1 MMTVEAWTTMR
12 YLHAQGMGIRAI
24 CRELSVSRKAVRH
37 ALRQEGVPRY
47 ERATRRNPQLT
58 AYEQQIRELCQD
70 RHLIGSRILR
80 EIRACG
86 YGGSQTA
93 FYMYLRTVKAAP
105 PNKATER
112 FETAPGQQAQFDW
125 SPYVIPLG
133 EQLQRVIVYG
143 MTLGYSR
150 RKHYTASLDERQPSI
165 FEAIEACWQHFGGAT
180 KELLV
185 DNPKTFVLDAN
196 PASFTWNPQFLELC
210 GHYRVQPRACQVRR
224 PQTKGKIERPFFY
237 LEQQFI
243 KDRRF
248 RDFAHFQ
255 EALGAFERDD
265 LDVRVHSTTK
275 EPPLERFAAEQPA
288 LTALPAQRFVPTTAV
303 TRKVSLDCLVSYR
316 GSRYSVF
323 ARYAGRSVWLLPS
336 QGGRLRLLDERHE
349 LIVEHALSRTPGV
362 IVALPEHYAGIRQ
375 QTPHTMAGLSD
386 AFRTRFPDQET
397 ALADLIAHSPK
408 NAVQPLRALLA
419 LADLYDAASMEQALA
434 VAQEYHTYAPAFL
447 RGLLQQHST
456 PQAGPSATAG
466 ASTSHLTVLPTVA
479 VRCDLG
485 VYQRLL
491 EGQG

>member
-1 MMTVEAWTTMR
+1 MEAWTTMR

-24 CRELSVSRKAVRH
+24 CRELSVSRNAVRH

-47 ERATRRNPQLT
+47 ERAKRRNPQV
-58 AYEQQIRELCQD
+58 APYEEQIRELCQE

-80 EIRACG
+80 EIRAGG
-86 YGGSQTA
+86 YSGSQTA

-133 EQLQRVIVYG
+133 DQERRVIVYG

-150 RKHYTASLDERQPSI
+150 RKHYTASLDERQSSV
-165 FEAIEACWQHFGGAT
+165 FEAIEACWQHFGGVT

-210 GHYRVQPRACQVRR
+210 GHYRVQPRACPVRR

-248 RDFAHFQ
+248 RDFGHFQ
-255 EALGAFERDD
+255 EALAAFERDD

-275 EPPLERFAAEQPA
+275 EPPLERFRAEQPA
-288 LTALPAQRFVPTTAV
+288 LTALPAQRSVPTTAL

-316 GSRYSVF
+316 GSRYSVPW
-323 ARYAGRSVWLLPS
+323 RYAGTLVWLLPS
-336 QGGRLRLLDERHE
+336 QGVRLRLLDERHAV
-349 LIVEHALSRTPGV
+349 IVEHDLSQTPGA
-362 IVALPEHYAGIRQ
+362 IVTIAEHYAGIRQ
-375 QTPHTMAGLSD
+375 ATPRTMAVLSQE
-386 AFRTRFPDQET
+386 FRSRFPEQE
-397 ALADLIAHSPK
+397 ALLADLIAHSPK

-419 LADLYDAASMEQALA
+419 LADLYDPASMAHALGI
-434 VAQEYHTYAPAFL
+434 AQEYHTYTPAFL
-447 RGLLQQHST
+447 RGLLQQHS
-456 PQAGPSATAG
+456 PPRSARAAPPG
-466 ASTSHLTVLPTVA
+466 ASTSTLTLLPPTRVA
-479 VRCDLG
+479 CDLG

-491 EGQG
+491 EGQR